1 MYWKNYWK
9 LISSNF
15 NKSVIK
21 GPGAE
26 PKLRVDGTL
35 AVFRNYSFTDG
46 GIFVSYHQEMGNLL
60 DIINTVKVI
69 NDFFFLNWKMVRGRE
84 GGGLTRW

>member
-35 AVFRNYSFTDG
+35 AVFRKYSFTDG

-69 NDFFFLNWKMVRGRE
+69 NDF
-84 GGGLTRW
+84 